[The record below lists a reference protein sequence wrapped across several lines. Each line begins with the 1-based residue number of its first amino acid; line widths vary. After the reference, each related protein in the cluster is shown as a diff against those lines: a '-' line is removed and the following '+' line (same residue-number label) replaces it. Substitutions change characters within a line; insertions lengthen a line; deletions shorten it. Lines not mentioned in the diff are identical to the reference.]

1 MDMTTGRK
9 ETYVDQRMRQ
19 LREQEAAREA
29 LVRRSAPP
37 PPGYTPVQLREYLL
51 AKRRLEAEGKS

>member
-1 MDMTTGRK
+1 MTTERE
-9 ETYVDQRMRQ
+9 ETYVDKRMRQ

-37 PPGYTPVQLREYLL
+37 PPGFTPIQLREFLL
-51 AKRRLEAEGKS
+51 KKQRLEGKA